1 MSENQDYGRR
11 PASSSQCRTWRV
23 VEQQLGPEAQTPR
36 EGLVTDRPQDHSVLR
51 GIEGPH
57 SLGLT
62 WSQRAGYSITVCLGP
77 DTPSQAPCS
86 LRWDRRGP
94 GPGPLAGKGHT
105 AGAVGSE
112 GLKVDH
118 LLPS

>member
-1 MSENQDYGRR
+1 MSENQDHGRG

-51 GIEGPH
+51 AIEGPH

-62 WSQRAGYSITVCLGP
+62 WSQRAGYPITVCLGP

-94 GPGPLAGKGHT
+94 GPGPLGRGHPKAGR
-105 AGAVGSE
+105 VR
-112 GLKVDH
+112 GLDSS
-118 LLPS
+118 LF